1 MRHVVLDQWSR
12 RESFLHRRDPRAK
25 ILALAAFL
33 VAVATT
39 YGSFG
44 VRAAAYFALLVAA
57 LLCARLPVAGA
68 LARAAVVLPFSLA
81 FAAVT
86 ALAGDNSRAVMLVVK
101 SYLSA
106 AGVLLL
112 VSTTPLPELLRGME
126 RLGAPPFLV
135 MVAQFLYRY
144 LFVISEEAQNMRVAG
159 ASRGATLRSLAGR
172 AARFRAAAGALAVL
186 FARSYARAGGIHRA
200 MLARGFEGRFRLTST
215 RRFGWPDAAF
225 LLAALLLV
233 VAVRAG
239 SFVNSGT
246 GYAIPKK
253 IPPEIGNCVACP
265 RILRGA
271 RR

>member
-1 MRHVVLDQWSR
+1 M
-12 RESFLHRRDPRAK
+12 
-25 ILALAAFL
+25 
-33 VAVATT
+33 
-39 YGSFG
+39 
-44 VRAAAYFALLVAA
+44 
-57 LLCARLPVAGA
+57 
-68 LARAAVVLPFSLA
+68 VLPFSLA

-86 ALAGDNSRAVMLVVK
+86 ALAGDTPRAVMLVVK

-126 RLGAPPFLV
+126 MLGAPPFLV

-186 FARSYARAGGIHRA
+186 FARSYARAGDIHRA
-200 MLARGFEGRFRLTST
+200 MLARGFEGRFRLPSA
-215 RRFGWPDAAF
+215 RRFGWADAAF

-233 VAVRAG
+233 VSIRAVEYHRRGAETQSSIAGTKMTRGAETRRRRGRLFQRRDAEAQRRTIWRMSSAAAIYRCRG
-239 SFVNSGT
+239 SF
-246 GYAIPKK
+246 
-253 IPPEIGNCVACP
+253 
-265 RILRGA
+265 RISASSANEAGER
-271 RR
+271 

>member
-12 RESFLHRRDPRAK
+12 GSSFLHRRDPRAK
-25 ILALAAFL
+25 ILALVAFL

-39 YGSFG
+39 YRSFG
-44 VRAAAYFALLVAA
+44 ACAAAYLGLLVVA

-68 LARAAVVLPFSLA
+68 FARAAVVLPFSLT

-86 ALAGDNSRAVMLVVK
+86 ALAGDTERAVMLVVK

-126 RLGAPPFLV
+126 MLGAPPFLV

-159 ASRGATLRSLAGR
+159 ASRGATLRS
-172 AARFRAAAGALAVL
+172 ARFRAAAGALAVL
-186 FARSYARAGGIHRA
+186 FARSYARAGDIHRA
-200 MLARGFEGRFRLTST
+200 MLARGFEGRFRLPSA
-215 RRFGWPDAAF
+215 RRFGWADGVF
-225 LLAALLLV
+225 LLGAVLLV
-233 VAVRAG
+233 VSIRTMEYHQETWLLRSQPQLEVAATYDGAAHSRSRA
-239 SFVNSGT
+239 SL
-246 GYAIPKK
+246 P
-253 IPPEIGNCVACP
+253 
-265 RILRGA
+265 L
-271 RR
+271 